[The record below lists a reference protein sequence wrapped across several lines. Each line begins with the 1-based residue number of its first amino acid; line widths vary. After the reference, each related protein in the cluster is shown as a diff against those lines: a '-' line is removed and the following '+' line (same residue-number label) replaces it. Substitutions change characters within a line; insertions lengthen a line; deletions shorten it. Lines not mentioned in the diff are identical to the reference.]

1 MRLGNTSLVPNSPS
15 YNVLIPNGPP
25 PDEARV
31 LCPRTRFGHD
41 LDTNFP
47 KVGIAHPV
55 FDAAAFLLGTISNAA
70 RAPVRFATLL
80 LE

>member
-31 LCPRTRFGHD
+31 LCPRTRFGHELPNSRD
-41 LDTNFP
+41 
-47 KVGIAHPV
+47 GASV
-55 FDAAAFLLGTISNAA
+55 FDAAAFLLGMISNAA